1 MKRSCLHHTKMGALV
16 AELGVPLYAAAGV
29 LEVIWHLTARE
40 APQGNIGKLS
50 DAAIARWV
58 GWADDP
64 ARLVAALVNSGWLD
78 KSDTHRLV
86 VHDWHEHADDAVKK
100 SLLRQKL
107 PFLSRH
113 VEKCP
118 DMSRLP
124 EPLPVPEPV
133 PLTPKPPDGPPL
145 SPLAAHE
152 PPPGVDLSVMN
163 RVLCE
168 KVGIFDMRQQSDLHR
183 MFDSYLRHTEG
194 LSMGDAV
201 EHMHGRWL
209 EYQRAGPELKWRY
222 GSAHRFFMSGIW
234 DKPDAWERKDG
245 TSNGRAGPKE
255 PCPVIES
262 KDSTETAAWFAAKA
276 REKQQAGK
284 PLTEIERNLL
294 AADA

>member
-1 MKRSCLHHTKMGALV
+1 
-16 AELGVPLYAAAGV
+16 
-29 LEVIWHLTARE
+29 VIWHLTARE

-64 ARLVAALVNSGWLD
+64 AKLVDALVNSGWLD
-78 KSDTHRLV
+78 RSEGHRLI
-86 VHDWHEHADDAVKK
+86 VHDWHAHADDATDNALARAG
-100 SLLRQKL
+100 LLYANGSVPRMNRLQAKERLALTERYYSGAHLCAQKRTE
-107 PFLSRH
+107 SH
-113 VEKCP
+113 EKP
-118 DMSRLP
+118 LP

-168 KVGIFDMRQQSDLHR
+168 KVGIFDMRQQSDMHR
-183 MFDSYLRHTEG
+183 MFDSYLRHRAG
-194 LSMGDAV
+194 MSMGDAV
-201 EHMHGRWL
+201 EHINGRWQ
-209 EYQRAGPELKWRY
+209 EYQRAGPELKFRY

-262 KDSTETAAWFAAKA
+262 KDSRETAAWFAAKA